1 MSKYDR
7 DKLENGGGLGA
18 LAKSNTSSRAKLSR
32 LGERKFSNADG
43 KAILAKV
50 SDYHGETVTLSI
62 RGKNYKVA
70 MAKLS
75 EQSQQLIRST
85 AGY

>member
-7 DKLENGGGLGA
+7 EKLENGGSLGM
-18 LAKSNTSSRAKLSR
+18 LAKANSSPLNKLVR
-32 LGERKFSNADG
+32 LGERKFSNAEG

-50 SDYHGETVTLSI
+50 NDYHGETVTLSI
-62 RGKNYKVA
+62 RGKNYKVP
-70 MAKLS
+70 MSKLS
-75 EQSQQLIRST
+75 EESQELIRTT